1 MASGTLAE
9 SSTVPSG
16 SFAEN
21 LFTNLPSDQ
30 RFRQVVTHMFV
41 PRTGLDE
48 NATQIEFVLPA
59 MDSRNVI

>member
-9 SSTVPSG
+9 SNTIPSG

-21 LFTNLPSDQ
+21 LFLNLPSDQ
-30 RFRQVVTHMFV
+30 RFKQVVTHMFV

-48 NATQIEFVLPA
+48 NSTQIEFVLPA
-59 MDSRNVI
+59 MDSKYV